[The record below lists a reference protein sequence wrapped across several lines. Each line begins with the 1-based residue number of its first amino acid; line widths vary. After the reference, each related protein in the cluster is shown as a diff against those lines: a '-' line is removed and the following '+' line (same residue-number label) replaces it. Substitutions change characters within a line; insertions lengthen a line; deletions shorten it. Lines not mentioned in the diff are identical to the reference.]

1 LNYAS
6 ENAVVEQVLSG
17 RPGVL
22 AVDAKPVAQT
32 ATVTF
37 DPQQTTIEQL
47 RQWVL
52 DFG

>member
-1 LNYAS
+1 MTTTAPARRMRRRSY
-6 ENAVVEQVLSG
+6 
-17 RPGVL
+17 
-22 AVDAKPVAQT
+22 PVAQT

-47 RQWVL
+47 RRWVL